1 MDEIDPG
8 SASSLFHIVGL
19 FGDEDSVTIRHSA
32 IREGRL
38 DLESTQTSSERH
50 DNVGTNDDDNE
61 GTSRPSMDPGLINL
75 VQEAANMPWGLPLAH
90 DQAQHSV

>member
-19 FGDEDSVTIRHSA
+19 FGDEDSVTIHYSA
-32 IREGRL
+32 VREGHL
-38 DLESTQTSSERH
+38 DLESTQISGEKH
-50 DNVGTNDDDNE
+50 DNVGTNNDDNK
-61 GTSRPSMDPGLINL
+61 GTSHPSMDPGLINL

-90 DQAQHSV
+90 NQV